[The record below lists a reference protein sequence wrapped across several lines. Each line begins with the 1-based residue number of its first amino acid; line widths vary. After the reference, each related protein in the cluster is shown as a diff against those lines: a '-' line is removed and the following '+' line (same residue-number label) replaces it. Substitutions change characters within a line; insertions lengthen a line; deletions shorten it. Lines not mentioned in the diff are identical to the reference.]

1 MTRTEILL
9 TMHEQISRRT
19 FRTMQ
24 LGGNTRQLE
33 TMEAEGL
40 ISSESRGGRGRDR
53 RNWFL
58 SDEQHAMLSF
68 LFADPDRSAHRDRW
82 SAAMND
88 RIKKLADDCRVAAE
102 FYEKSPGLA
111 GHGVNS
117 GTVIDIYR
125 RIAMALDEIAALQP
139 RAKE

>member
-9 TMHEQISRRT
+9 TMHDQISRRI

-33 TMEAEGL
+33 AMEDEGL

-58 SDEQHAMLSF
+58 SDEQHAALAF
-68 LFADPDRSAHRDRW
+68 LFGESDKP
-82 SAAMND
+82 
-88 RIKKLADDCRVAAE
+88 
-102 FYEKSPGLA
+102 SPSPQG
-111 GHGVNS
+111 S
-117 GTVIDIYR
+117 ET
-125 RIAMALDEIAALQP
+125 P
-139 RAKE
+139 